1 MHYMR
6 ILIGISF
13 MLLSQID
20 IQGGGRAYLTS
31 PGHSLGKVTP
41 AVIKENACREVK
53 KIVLCGSVLYIE
65 LEKE

>member
-1 MHYMR
+1 MMN
-6 ILIGISF
+6 
-13 MLLSQID
+13 LSNIE
-20 IQGGGRAYLTS
+20 IQGGGHAYLSS

-53 KIVLCGSVLYIE
+53 RIVLCGSVLYIE

>member
-1 MHYMR
+1 
-6 ILIGISF
+6 